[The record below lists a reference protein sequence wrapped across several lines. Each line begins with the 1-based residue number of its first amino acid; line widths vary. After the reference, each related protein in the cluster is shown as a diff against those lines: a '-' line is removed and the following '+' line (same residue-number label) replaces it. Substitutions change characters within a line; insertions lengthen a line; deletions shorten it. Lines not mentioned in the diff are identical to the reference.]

1 MTTSAGTKK
10 MTEHLDILGLPVRVG
25 MYVVL
30 ARHGTI
36 KIGKVIKLS
45 NKMIHVVPVPAI
57 KHINEYLTYSKET
70 AIINSE
76 DALVYV
82 IKHI

>member
-1 MTTSAGTKK
+1 
-10 MTEHLDILGLPVRVG
+10 MTEHFDILGVQVRVG
-25 MYVVL
+25 MYVVA
-30 ARHGTI
+30 ARHNTI
-36 KIGKVIKLS
+36 KICKVIKLN

-57 KHINEYLTYSKET
+57 KYIDEYRVYSKET

-82 IKHI
+82 IKHL